1 MDINNSDSFVVIFPP
16 QQIVEVLISEILVDL
31 IGDELHQMTV
41 VVRPTHVLLL
51 WTVLPTHVL
60 VLRVPDLQTQ
70 EIHVVLIQVQDV
82 SVPEALRKDSVE
94 PHLNGTRLG
103 HPLHPPPAPQHHQS
117 PRHKPTL
124 MQVTWLLKN
133 KKRSVIMMLQLRE
146 FFTMFERFS
155 FLVSRLL

>member
-1 MDINNSDSFVVIFPP
+1 MDINNSDSFVVIFLP

-41 VVRPTHVLLL
+41 VVRLTHVLLL

-70 EIHVVLIQVQDV
+70 EIHVVLIQVHDV
-82 SVPEALRKDSVE
+82 SVPEALRKDLVE

-117 PRHKPTL
+117 PRHKRTL

-133 KKRSVIMMLQLRE
+133 KKRSVMMMLQLRE